1 MNSRRGKKG
10 SITKRIQQIDRIVGE
25 GGSRSKI
32 EFLVSALIE
41 VQKAMQGVCEELMTI
56 ATDTDSEYLDN
67 ENLRID
73 TCIAEAKE
81 YLERRKNDPPSTGS
95 LCESWVQKHNAVND
109 FVLEDDAVSDVT
121 KGFAGMRAGDDTN
134 VETSY
139 GQQQDKS
146 GSSVSQVLKPA
157 HASWPSGL
165 LNHQASSYVPS
176 QPPFTAATSST
187 QQTVLP
193 HPHGM
198 YGSMYVPDVG
208 CSKTEY

>member
-95 LCESWVQKHNAVND
+95 LCESWV
-109 FVLEDDAVSDVT
+109 
-121 KGFAGMRAGDDTN
+121 
-134 VETSY
+134 
-139 GQQQDKS
+139 
-146 GSSVSQVLKPA
+146 
-157 HASWPSGL
+157 
-165 LNHQASSYVPS
+165 
-176 QPPFTAATSST
+176 
-187 QQTVLP
+187 
-193 HPHGM
+193 
-198 YGSMYVPDVG
+198 
-208 CSKTEY
+208 

>member
-25 GGSRSKI
+25 GDSRSKI

-81 YLERRKNDPPSTGS
+81 YLERRKNDPPSTKN
-95 LCESWVQKHNAVND
+95 L
-109 FVLEDDAVSDVT
+109 
-121 KGFAGMRAGDDTN
+121 
-134 VETSY
+134 
-139 GQQQDKS
+139 
-146 GSSVSQVLKPA
+146 
-157 HASWPSGL
+157 
-165 LNHQASSYVPS
+165 
-176 QPPFTAATSST
+176 
-187 QQTVLP
+187 
-193 HPHGM
+193 
-198 YGSMYVPDVG
+198 
-208 CSKTEY
+208 

>member
-109 FVLEDDAVSDVT
+109 FVSEDDAVSDVT
-121 KGFAGMRAGDDTN
+121 KGFAGNIVWSAARQVRIVSIPVLEASACI
-134 VETSY
+134 VAI
-139 GQQQDKS
+139 
-146 GSSVSQVLKPA
+146 GSSESSGVFVCSQSTTVHCSNFFHSADCSTSPTWDVCFHV
-157 HASWPSGL
+157 HA
-165 LNHQASSYVPS
+165 
-176 QPPFTAATSST
+176 
-187 QQTVLP
+187 
-193 HPHGM
+193 
-198 YGSMYVPDVG
+198 
-208 CSKTEY
+208 CE